1 MQEKVSN
8 NDLEDPV
15 TSPLKKKS
23 KSQGPKADGVKRLMA
38 FSWGRKYLKTTPM

>member
-15 TSPLKKKS
+15 NSPLKKKN
-23 KSQGPKADGVKRLMA
+23 KSQGPKADGVQRLMV
-38 FSWGRKYLKTTPM
+38 FYMGEKIIPM